1 MKSNLIARRKKAA
14 LASAGNDPWVT
25 DRDEKA
31 DAKAPET
38 AEVPRLA
45 AESKTAQPAVPG
57 APPAAPPALPAAAPA
72 PPPAAPA
79 SHGGAVDLTQI
90 SSEGLAK
97 MIKALS
103 GVNDLLNDKALLAV
117 IEKATELLKGRPAE
131 PEAPAQAPAP
141 RAASAKKAWSG
152 EDMEMAD
159 RPWEQDNYDQNNMNE
174 PSVPS
179 CNQCEMLS
187 INGVNCHETGCPNEG
202 RTWSPERQEWVSYNK
217 CPECGSEVEE
227 GQACD
232 CMVPSMEHFC
242 LGGLN
247 VASFEKEAVT
257 PPGISEETM
266 HELKADPG
274 IDEPYAVAWSI
285 HNKKKEG
292 SFLVTAV
299 TPPGISEGKMHE
311 LKDQYPGNPE
321 AAYATAWKI
330 HNEKEGSDRTAAGA
344 EGSWWV
350 NVKDQTG
357 KVEESGGRTP
367 EVEEAHG
374 KVDEKPAKLD
384 RPETTLPE
392 KLAAERQY
400 CTNCHKDMDTKT
412 AHGVTHCTGCD
423 KVLFTSPS
431 AQGGSLSGTGK
442 KAADGPMK
450 ASTALKRVETL
461 ADRLKEMYLDAKE
474 VCDANDSRPVR
485 EAVEAIYRAY
495 DLLGT
500 AAKVLGKQDMQE
512 KAEADAIE
520 AKGKAKKKG
529 SLLDSLVLA
538 AAE

>member
-1 MKSNLIARRKKAA
+1 MKSNLIARRKKAT

-45 AESKTAQPAVPG
+45 AESKTAQPVPG

-202 RTWSPERQEWVSYNK
+202 KTWSPERQEWVRYNK

-232 CMVPSMEHFC
+232 CMAPSMEHFC

-367 EVEEAHG
+367 EVEEAHRQ
-374 KVDEKPAKLD
+374 VDEKPAKLD
-384 RPETTLPE
+384 RPETTLPD
-392 KLAAERQY
+392 KL
-400 CTNCHKDMDTKT
+400 
-412 AHGVTHCTGCD
+412 
-423 KVLFTSPS
+423 
-431 AQGGSLSGTGK
+431 
-442 KAADGPMK
+442 AADGPMK

-495 DLLGT
+495 NLLGT
-500 AAKVLGKQDMQE
+500 AAKVLGRQDMQE